1 MTEMGPRETKIVTNV
16 KSCEST
22 KVGRVLLVVVAVR
35 AICIPSLRP
44 REEVRDVGEQP
55 NVAHLDFLLRLEPN
69 DAIQVVDVPDQKY
82 LRFQEFR
89 KYHDLIGYQVV
100 EDEHKAQ
107 ILVFQI

>member
-1 MTEMGPRETKIVTNV
+1 MRQ
-16 KSCEST
+16 
-22 KVGRVLLVVVAVR
+22 
-35 AICIPSLRP
+35 ICIPGLRP
-44 REEVRDVGEQP
+44 REEVHDVAEQP

-69 DAIQVVDVPDQKY
+69 DAILVVDVPDQKY

-107 ILVFQI
+107 IPVFQILILFEGVRIRC